1 MLRRWR
7 TELIALAV
15 SIAVG
20 VGVGLALGLGR
31 TSEPDRVRDA
41 ATSYLHAFAD
51 GDPAAVCEHVSPA
64 SQKLTGAQSCEEGA
78 RTSIRQIS
86 ERDREALH
94 GVKVT
99 AVTINGER
107 ATVRFTPK
115 LSGRDDMQLVK
126 ADGRWLVGV

>member
-7 TELIALAV
+7 TELIALVV

-41 ATSYLHAFAD
+41 ATAYLHAFAD
-51 GDPAAVCEHVSPA
+51 GDPAAVCEHVSPL

-78 RTSIRQIS
+78 RASIRQVPER
-86 ERDREALH
+86 ERDALH
-94 GVKVT
+94 DAKVT
-99 AVTINGER
+99 AVTIAG
-107 ATVRFTPK
+107 
-115 LSGRDDMQLVK
+115 
-126 ADGRWLVGV
+126 